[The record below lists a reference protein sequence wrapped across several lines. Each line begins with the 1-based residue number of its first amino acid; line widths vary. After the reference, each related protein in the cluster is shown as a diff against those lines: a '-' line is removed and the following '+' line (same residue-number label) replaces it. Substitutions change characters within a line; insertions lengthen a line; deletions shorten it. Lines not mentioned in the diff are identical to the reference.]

1 MIKLRNISKS
11 YNGKQILKDINLDIK
26 EGEIISIIG
35 KSGSGKS
42 TLLRCIALL
51 EDVDKGE
58 ISFDNHKYSILSED
72 LTNYRRNV
80 SMVFQKYNLFSN
92 MTVLENIMLAPVVT
106 KFKTENEAKKDS
118 LKLLKYIG
126 LEDKKNA
133 YPHQLSGG
141 EQQRVAIIRALA
153 MDPKYLLLDEVTSA
167 LDPEMVK
174 EVLLLIKK
182 LANEGISVVIVTHQI
197 NFAKEI
203 SDKMIFID
211 EGTIK
216 EESSS
221 KDFFENPKDKNLKS
235 FLDKIIM

>member
-1 MIKLRNISKS
+1 MIKLRNVSKS
-11 YNGKQILKDINLDIK
+11 YNGKQILKNINLDIK

-51 EDVDKGE
+51 EDIDKGE
-58 ISFDNHKYSILSED
+58 IFFNNNKYSTLSED
-72 LTNYRRNV
+72 LTDYRRNV

-106 KFKTENEAKKDS
+106 KFKTENEVKKDA

-126 LEDKKNA
+126 LEEKENV

-141 EQQRVAIIRALA
+141 EQQRVAIIRALV
-153 MDPKYLLLDEVTSA
+153 MNPKYLLLDEVTSA

-182 LANEGISVVIVTHQI
+182 LAEDDISVVIVTHQI

-216 EESSS
+216 EESSP
-221 KDFFENPKDKNLKS
+221 KEFFENTKDKNLKK
-235 FLDKIIM
+235 FLDKIII